1 MLCYLARA
9 RFSWFFINPAG
20 VALVSVW
27 GLAHG
32 IFVLWAFI
40 LGELFTRLLG
50 AKGFEQYYMPAAF
63 GFAIGH
69 GVLYWITAVIAFV
82 TRAIPA
88 IPAYLNAIIKI
99 VEAAVLVDIHILES
113 KYGVAVET
121 FGRFSRS

>member
-1 MLCYLARA
+1 VC
-9 RFSWFFINPAG
+9 
-20 VALVSVW
+20 
-27 GLAHG
+27 GLEHG

-40 LGELFTRLLG
+40 LRELFTRLLG

-63 GFAIGH
+63 GFAMGH